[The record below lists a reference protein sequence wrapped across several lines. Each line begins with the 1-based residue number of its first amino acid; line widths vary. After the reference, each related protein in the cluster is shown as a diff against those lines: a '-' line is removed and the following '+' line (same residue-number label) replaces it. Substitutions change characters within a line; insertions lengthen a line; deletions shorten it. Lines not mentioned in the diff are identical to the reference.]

1 LFLSIGRKYDRTPSN
16 LTSNK
21 DSRSAGYL
29 PSKMNRFNTATFS
42 RAGVYMDEPGKTSA
56 WHHSNSPQGIRRE
69 KGVKRSMPV
78 IVIVLMFL
86 VAFLLAVL
94 AMILA
99 PLLGLGYAHWNRG
112 SQSLPENPASTFAN
126 AELQPSGSNDSRYRS
141 K

>member
-1 LFLSIGRKYDRTPSN
+1 
-16 LTSNK
+16 
-21 DSRSAGYL
+21 
-29 PSKMNRFNTATFS
+29 
-42 RAGVYMDEPGKTSA
+42 
-56 WHHSNSPQGIRRE
+56 
-69 KGVKRSMPV
+69 MPV

-99 PLLGLGYAHWNRG
+99 PLLGVGYALWNRG
-112 SQSLPENPASTFAN
+112 SQSLPENPVSTFTN